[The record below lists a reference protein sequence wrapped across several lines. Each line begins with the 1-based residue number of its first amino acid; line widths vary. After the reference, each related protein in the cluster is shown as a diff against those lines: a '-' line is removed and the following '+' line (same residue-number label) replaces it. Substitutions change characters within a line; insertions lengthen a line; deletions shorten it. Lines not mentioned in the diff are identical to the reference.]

1 MRPERKQKNPAKS
14 HRLTRLSA
22 ATLTAALAAGLA
34 PELGYPTN
42 DATAAARQPAKELV
56 VKPNSRKSPEK
67 LIDRRISMGVHFN
80 CLPMSLEQRQL
91 VYRSLEDNHIG
102 WARINLN
109 WNDLEPNAKG
119 SHDAKILESLD
130 DCIVRAKDNNVRP
143 LIVFQG
149 SPGWANGGKD
159 WTNPP
164 NDPADYADALS
175 FLAKRYK
182 GVVKG
187 WEIWNEPNLDDR
199 FWRGSPQQMAEL
211 MKTAYPAVKEAD
223 PKVYVLMPGIILNK
237 PNYLTYLKELYE
249 AGASNYFDILSIHG
263 YLPSRQINDGLRAM
277 IKMSE
282 TSGDTRKPK
291 RKPVW
296 FTEFAKP
303 VSGYT
308 TEEDQARYATE
319 TVELISKNPEVKAA
333 FWFQAMDAGS
343 GDPWEK
349 GVAAIDSNGR
359 PRPVLAAL
367 GKAASGTK

>member
-1 MRPERKQKNPAKS
+1 MRPEQKQKKYTKS
-14 HRLTRLSA
+14 HRLTKLSA
-22 ATLTAALAAGLA
+22 ATLVAALAAGLA

-42 DATAAARQPAKELV
+42 DTTAAARQPAKELV

-67 LIDRRISMGVHFN
+67 LIDRRIGIGVHFN
-80 CLPMSLEQRQL
+80 CVPMNLEERQL

-109 WNDLEPNAKG
+109 WNDLEPNTKG
-119 SHDAKILESLD
+119 SWDTKILDSLD
-130 DCIVRAKDNNVRP
+130 DCIIRAKDNNVRP

-164 NDPADYADALS
+164 NDSADYANALS

-182 GVVKG
+182 GIVKG
-187 WEIWNEPNLDDR
+187 WEIWNEPNLDDK
-199 FWRGSPQQMAEL
+199 FWRGSPQQMVEL
-211 MKTAYPAVKEAD
+211 MKAAYPAVKEAD
-223 PKVYVLMPGIILNK
+223 PKAYVLMPGIVLNK

-263 YLPSRQINDGLRAM
+263 YLPSRQINDGLQAM
-277 IKMSE
+277 IKTSE
-282 TSGDTRKPK
+282 ASGDTK
-291 RKPVW
+291 KPVW
-296 FTEFAKP
+296 LTEFAVP

-308 TEEDQARYATE
+308 TEEDQAKYAAE
-319 TVELISKNPEVKAA
+319 VLKLISANLRVKAA
-333 FWFQAMDAGS
+333 FWFQAKDAGS
-343 GDPWEK
+343 GDGWEK
-349 GVAAIDSNGR
+349 GVAAINSDGR